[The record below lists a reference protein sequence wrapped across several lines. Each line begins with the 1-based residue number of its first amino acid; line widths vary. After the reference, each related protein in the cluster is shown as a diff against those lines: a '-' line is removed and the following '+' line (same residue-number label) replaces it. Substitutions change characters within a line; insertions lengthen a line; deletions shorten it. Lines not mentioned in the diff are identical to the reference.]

1 MSAPSRRSLR
11 QRLVLALVGL
21 SVGSV
26 LLAGL
31 ITVVA
36 ARPATKS
43 TAISELKR
51 GLNVLY
57 EDDRDGVRPRL
68 TVARLKNQ
76 LLANQVGVTAVLA
89 NGTLAGPGQTIT
101 APGLAGRLRNR
112 VGAGAALLT
121 ALPAGVTRADLDPV
135 ALAAGK
141 VLSGSRVLAEHAID
155 LPQVRSLQ

>member
-1 MSAPSRRSLR
+1 MRASSRGSLR

-26 LLAGL
+26 LLAGV

-57 EDDRDGVRPRL
+57 EDDRDGIRPRL

-89 NGTLAGPGQTIT
+89 NGTLAARGSDIHRSRPRRQAARPAPQPG
-101 APGLAGRLRNR
+101 GRRR
-112 VGAGAALLT
+112 PSDRRSP
-121 ALPAGVTRADLDPV
+121 PA
-135 ALAAGK
+135 
-141 VLSGSRVLAEHAID
+141 
-155 LPQVRSLQ
+155 